1 MEALTLSRIIEKCV
15 VRFQKNSSRYRNLDN
30 KIIEIIS
37 PGWQRAVS
45 SM

>member
-15 VRFQKNSSRYRNLDN
+15 VRFQKNSRYRNLDN